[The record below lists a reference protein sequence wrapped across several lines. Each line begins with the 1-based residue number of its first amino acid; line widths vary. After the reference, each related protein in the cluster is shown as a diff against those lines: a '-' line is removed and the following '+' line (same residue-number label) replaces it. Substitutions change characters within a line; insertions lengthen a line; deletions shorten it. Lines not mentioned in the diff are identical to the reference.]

1 MKTCIRIA
9 FALAVLAGAGACDV
23 FEDQSP
29 ENVNFRLSGSNGSQV
44 QAVYSTRFTAGTT
57 EEGVTEVRIFSA
69 DTVLQTLPIDTTISI
84 VENLQFF
91 VEILPAPTDTVD
103 VAVRVEIDGREVLDN
118 SGLIFPL
125 RPWRY
130 VYQFNQ
136 LLTDV
141 VEVII

>member
-1 MKTCIRIA
+1 MKTTISVGV
-9 FALAVLAGAGACDV
+9 ALVLLASVGACSV

-29 ENVNFRLSGSNGSQV
+29 ENLNFRLSGSDGMQV
-44 QAVYSTRFTAGTT
+44 QAVYSTRFAAGTT

-69 DTVLQTLPIDTTISI
+69 DTVLETLPIDTTISI
-84 VENLQFF
+84 VENQQFF
-91 VEILPAPTDTVD
+91 VQILPGPTDTVD
-103 VAVRVEIDGREVLDN
+103 VAVRVEIDGRQVLDN
-118 SGLIFPL
+118 TGFIFPL
-125 RPWRY
+125 SPWRY